1 MDQSLENTPNVKN
14 VGQWQELAEILR
26 TEWQGA
32 AIDRRRA
39 QILAGGLL
47 PHHPELRNTL
57 THIQNR
63 MATARH

>member
-1 MDQSLENTPNVKN
+1 MDNNLEKARNASNA
-14 VGQWQELAEILR
+14 GQWQELAEILR

-47 PHHPELRNTL
+47 PYHPELSNTL

-63 MATARH
+63 MAAARH